1 MKKIFHPLLA
11 VIILLMTACSES
23 GIDDEEE
30 PGNKNLVLQKKIE
43 SIVSSEILERIK
55 DLGMPVYTGE
65 TPPIIEG
72 SYLLDSQTM
81 KKTNIEDDDP
91 VGTKYVDEVL
101 TLSNQDNKNFSIT
114 LKSEFQD
121 YTNTFNM
128 IISGKDDKFTLYGNF
143 TIELDD
149 GSKVK
154 AVIIFSGIFK
164 NGELHDLHFGEFII
178 DKPFEGLGHIMYE
191 SDKIAKVFSGDIGDG
206 EEIQVPGE
214 TANGKFSGSDLIFKF
229 NTGEKISILAKN
241 NAGAPHED
249 IVVTKS
255 GSNSIFNLGKNILF
269 DFSKTKSQFTVNF
282 ETTIEKDLDP
292 DEDIDCSL
300 FTRDPLAIEMTDGKV
315 FKNIDFNY
323 DKSTGKLSFTF
334 VVNEPLTATK
344 SSRANTA
351 SPAIGFYNELNV
363 SIAEKI
369 LELTS
374 TKTMKAPYEEQIG
387 ETCWAACAMMFIRS
401 YKKQEHGIE
410 NGMLSLVKELGH
422 KDLSQGWNTNFIA
435 WESETSKISKSIK
448 KRINPDIEVKSSS
461 FRLMNSAANEMIK
474 LLKERKPVILNY
486 GTHVVFVIGYKK
498 EVGNKGDAIITFLFH
513 DPQGGAGDMYKWVVW
528 DKLMKDIKFKER
540 LLLGDIL
547 YIIYANKPMIDNP
560 SLQTLASPIA
570 EDVSMYPVGT
580 DLSFTMNAYGKA
592 RKLFPKYNQNSY
604 KVYDWSKQGYDEAN
618 SENDTI
624 YEPVNMKVQMRVF
637 NADDKPVNMRLEM
650 NIAGGGYFYSNDA
663 TFTSPANSI
672 RNIKYDE
679 FKDTEN
685 QTFNPTLQKL
695 VQDKKIK
702 DISISF
708 ALVTAPNYSP
718 VEELYYDGIVLKPV
732 AEEEPAEFKAF
743 RPILKDIYTS
753 ITGKDWSDSFVWL
766 TKDSSVEWGY
776 QISTQD
782 ILSFMISAGSTYD
795 NKPYFQVWIREN
807 NSYTKKMVVGNHTLP
822 GEWKWALDCSAKVS
836 EIEINN
842 DYIRDFSASKHI
854 NKLILSAKSSPGI
867 DINKTGSSNNDL
879 TIDVKQSEIGALYL
893 RGVESATINT
903 MNKIS
908 GVNVLDSEG
917 GTLTITGSGDL
928 NAIDI
933 AANKFKLTGNQNK
946 LNGWLTIGN
955 KTTISDAKFIVSG
968 FNLYMIDERSSDVGM
983 KKLTLNNVSSSKIK
997 YDTFGRREIELIDCP
1012 NLIEMHVDGNSI
1024 TSVELN
1030 DSNCPNFSELRIW
1043 SESLEDFKV
1052 NNGITLDKI
1061 NIYSL
1066 KMGGAFNTW
1075 PEIMRKMYN
1084 SGKGKGILVT
1094 WRFSYKKECDENGKN
1109 CKYVLDTD
1117 RGYGFYFDTSE
1128 PGSFDIEKYNKVGHN
1143 YQ

>member
-1 MKKIFHPLLA
+1 
-11 VIILLMTACSES
+11 MTACPKADVGQED
-23 GIDDEEE
+23 ILENE
-30 PGNKNLVLQKKIE
+30 NFFLQKKIE
-43 SIVSSEILERIK
+43 SIIPSDILKKIK
-55 DLGMPVYTGE
+55 DLGMPIYTGE
-65 TPPIIEG
+65 TPPNIVG

-81 KKTNIEDDDP
+81 KKSNIEDDDL
-91 VGTKYVDEVL
+91 VGSKYIDEVI
-101 TLSNQDNKNFSIT
+101 TLSNQDNKNFSIQ
-114 LKSEFQD
+114 LKSESSQ
-121 YTNTFNM
+121 YTNTYNM
-128 IISGKDDKFTLYGNF
+128 TISGKDDKFTLYGN
-143 TIELDD
+143 IMLELDD
-149 GSKVK
+149 GSKAKV
-154 AVIIFSGIFK
+154 VIIYSGIFK

-178 DKPFEGLGHIMYE
+178 DKPFEGLGHIIYE
-191 SDKIAKVFSGDIGDG
+191 SDKIAKKKPSDIGDG
-206 EEIQVPGE
+206 EEIQVLGE
-214 TANGKFSGSDLIFKF
+214 TASGKYSGSDLIFKF
-229 NTGEKISILAKN
+229 ITGEKISILSKDN
-241 NAGAPHED
+241 VGVPNED

-255 GSNSIFNLGKNILF
+255 SSNSIFNLGKNILF
-269 DFSKTKSQFTVNF
+269 DFSKIKSQFTVNF
-282 ETTIEKDLDP
+282 ETIIEKDLNP

-300 FTRDPLAIEMTDGKV
+300 FTRDPQAMEMADGKV
-315 FKNIDFNY
+315 YKTVDFNY
-323 DKSTGKLSFTF
+323 DKPTGKLSCTF
-334 VVNEPLTATK
+334 IVNEPLGTSK
-344 SSRANTA
+344 SSNIK
-351 SPAIGFYNELNV
+351 AIRSTPGFYNELNV

-410 NGMLSLVKELGH
+410 NGMLSLVKEVGH
-422 KDLSQGWNTNFIA
+422 KNLSQGWNTNFIA

-498 EVGNKGDAIITFLFH
+498 EVGDKGDAIISFLCH
-513 DPQGGAGDMYKWVVW
+513 DPQGGVGDMYKWVVW

-547 YIIYANKPMIDNP
+547 YIIYANKPMSDNP

-685 QTFNPTLQKL
+685 QTFDPTLKKL

-776 QISTQD
+776 QIMTQD
-782 ILSFMISAGSTYD
+782 IFSFMISADSTWD
-795 NKPYFQVWIREN
+795 NKPYFQVFIREN

-854 NKLILSAKSSPGI
+854 NKLILSTKSSPGI
-867 DINKTGSSNNDL
+867 DINKTGSSNKDL
-879 TIDVKQSEIGALYL
+879 SIDVKQSEIGGLYL

-908 GVNVLDSEG
+908 GVHVLDSEG

-928 NAIDI
+928 YAIDI

-946 LNGWLTIGN
+946 LRWLTIGK
-955 KTTISDAKFIVSG
+955 KTTIPDAKFIVSG
-968 FNLYMIDERSSDVGM
+968 FNLDKIYERSSDVGM

-997 YDTFGRREIELIDCP
+997 YETFGRREIELIDCP
-1012 NLIEMHVDGNSI
+1012 NLIEMFVYGNSV

-1030 DSNCPNFSELRIW
+1030 DSNCPNFSELVIS
-1043 SESLEDFKV
+1043 SESLADFKV

-1061 NIYSL
+1061 YIRYS

-1084 SGKGKGILVT
+1084 SGKGEGIHVT
-1094 WRFSYKKECDENGKN
+1094 WRYSYKKECDENGKN
-1109 CKYVLDTD
+1109 CKYVLNSD

-1128 PGSFDIEKYNKVGHN
+1128 PGSVDIEKYNKVGFN
-1143 YQ
+1143 YLPIK